1 MWGWGD
7 GSGAIGF
14 VAPSSFGEKMNTY
27 TNISLIVILVLGFII
42 FCDIVIEGF
51 ILDKNPGWRIN
62 SLFVLALI
70 ALGNFLVAASIEILS

>member
-14 VAPSSFGEKMNTY
+14 VAPSSLELKMNTY
-27 TNISLIVILVLGFII
+27 TNISLIIVLVLGFII

-62 SLFVLALI
+62 SLFVLTLI
-70 ALGNFLVAASIEILS
+70 ALGNFLVAASIELLS